1 MSEIRLIECAII
13 SLCSDVFILINFYP
27 HCDKN
32 IFSGVCSYLEY
43 RVVPRETVLFDYWLI
58 HIRVQQSWF
67 KKIHEIIG
75 KTPVTGLQ
83 ISIENDISI

>member
-58 HIRVQQSWF
+58 HIRVQHLLSGSTTLECDIWSGDEL
-67 KKIHEIIG
+67 H
-75 KTPVTGLQ
+75 KTAKLYM
-83 ISIENDISI
+83 